1 MEWSQH
7 SCQKPLDYLSM
18 GLFLG
23 SLFSWSVQL
32 SYWCSCCFD
41 YCSFKIKSDV
51 RKCVS
56 SPTLFFFFNI
66 VLTIGG
72 SLRFHMNFWMF
83 FYFCKNS
90 FGILIGMT
98 LNLYALSILTLQHT
112 LSLQIHEREMAFHLF
127 VSSLIQSSDI
137 LYFPVCK
144 YLSSMFKFI
153 PKYLTLFD
161 AIVNGIVFALCILK
175 SYIDDIIKYLYIYFS
190 HLFHHYYGT

>member
-7 SCQKPLDYLSM
+7 SCQKSLDYLSTR
-18 GLFLG
+18 LFLG
-23 SLFSWSVQL
+23 SLFSWSVCL

-41 YCSFKIKSDV
+41 YCSFKIKSDI

-56 SPTLFFFFNI
+56 SPTLFFFFNV

-72 SLRFHMNFWMF
+72 SLRFHVNVWIF

-90 FGILIGMT
+90 VGILIGMT

-112 LSLQIHEREMAFHLF
+112 LSLQIHEHEMAFHLF
-127 VSSLIQSSDI
+127 LSSFIYFSNI
-137 LYFPVCK
+137 LYFTVCK
-144 YLSSMFKFI
+144 SLSSMFKFI

-161 AIVNGIVFALCILK
+161 AIVNGIVFALYILN
-175 SYIDDIIKYLYIYFS
+175 SYINDIIKC
-190 HLFHHYYGT
+190 